1 MNMLQDIMD
10 QYDIE
15 NNFGY
20 CFSMYCNYLERE
32 GKWKLCEFP
41 NKAINNFKYR
51 MRMVHKGDHDQ
62 TKEYT
67 KFEEWIEKRQV
78 REQKEIEMRAV
89 KIQRKNEEKDKEEI
103 ASLKLQLKE
112 KDKDIDSLKLQL
124 EEKDKEIKL
133 EYDKRMELMDKYDS
147 DSD

>member
-1 MNMLQDIMD
+1 MNTMLQDIMD
-10 QYDIE
+10 QFDID

-51 MRMVHKGDHDQ
+51 MRMVHKEEHDK
-62 TKEYT
+62 TKEYI

-89 KIQRKNEEKDKEEI
+89 KIQRVNEEKDKELI
-103 ASLKLQLKE
+103 ASLRLQLIE
-112 KDKDIDSLKLQL
+112 KDKIIEQ
-124 EEKDKEIKL
+124 KDKEIK
-133 EYDKRMELMDKYDS
+133 EEFDKRMLLMDKYDS

>member
-1 MNMLQDIMD
+1 MLQDIMD
-10 QYDIE
+10 QFDIE

-32 GKWKLCEFP
+32 GKWKLADHP
-41 NKAINNFKYR
+41 RRAINNYKYR
-51 MRMVHKGDHDQ
+51 MRMVHNKKIEK

-67 KFEEWIEKRQV
+67 KFGEWIEKRRN
-78 REQKEIEMRAV
+78 REQKEAELRAV

-103 ASLKLQLKE
+103 ASLKLQLQE
-112 KDKDIDSLKLQL
+112 NDKI
-124 EEKDKEIKL
+124 IKL
-133 EYDKRMELMDKYDS
+133 LQEKHDTLLNKYLDKYDS

>member
-1 MNMLQDIMD
+1 MNTMLQDIMD
-10 QYDIE
+10 QFDID

-51 MRMVHKGDHDQ
+51 MRMVHKEEHDK
-62 TKEYT
+62 TKEYI

-89 KIQRKNEEKDKEEI
+89 KIQRVNEEKDKELIKKLQEEN

-112 KDKDIDSLKLQL
+112 
-124 EEKDKEIKL
+124 EF
-133 EYDKRMELMDKYDS
+133 DKRMLLMDKYDS

>member
-1 MNMLQDIMD
+1 
-10 QYDIE
+10 
-15 NNFGY
+15 
-20 CFSMYCNYLERE
+20 MYCNYLERE

-51 MRMVHKGDHDQ
+51 MRMVHKEEHDK
-62 TKEYT
+62 TKEYI

-89 KIQRKNEEKDKEEI
+89 KIQRVNEEKDKELI
-103 ASLKLQLKE
+103 ASLRLQLIE
-112 KDKDIDSLKLQL
+112 KDKIIEQ
-124 EEKDKEIKL
+124 KDKEIK
-133 EYDKRMELMDKYDS
+133 EEFDKRMLLMDKYDS

>member
-1 MNMLQDIMD
+1 MLQDIMD
-10 QYDIE
+10 QFDID

-51 MRMVHKGDHDQ
+51 MRMVHKEEHDK
-62 TKEYT
+62 TKEYI
-67 KFEEWIEKRQV
+67 KFEEGIEKRQV

-89 KIQRKNEEKDKEEI
+89 KIQRVNEEKDKELI
-103 ASLKLQLKE
+103 ASLRLQLIE
-112 KDKDIDSLKLQL
+112 KDKIIEQ
-124 EEKDKEIKL
+124 KDKEIK
-133 EYDKRMELMDKYDS
+133 EEFDKRMLLMDKYDS